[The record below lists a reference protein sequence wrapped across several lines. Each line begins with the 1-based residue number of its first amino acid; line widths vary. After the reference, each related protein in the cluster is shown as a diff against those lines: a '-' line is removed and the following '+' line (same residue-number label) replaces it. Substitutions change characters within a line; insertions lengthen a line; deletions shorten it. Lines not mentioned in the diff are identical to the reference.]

1 MRFFIN
7 LLLRQVTMPLLSGSS
22 PPRSCAKTTRAVSRR
37 DSEAQP
43 RQINQSSSRTHDS
56 ASKETQQAVPLQAPQ
71 QAPSAD
77 NQHHLVQLHSALLK
91 TSWEPVV
98 RPSLTTH
105 LPLLVKSPDSFVYFD
120 RITHLVHVPRPVVAV
135 FKVSE
140 KINTI
145 YFTLPD
151 RLDAHA
157 IPTSHV
163 VYACACHNS
172 TFGLDL
178 LILAKD
184 SVRPFT
190 KEAYEVAHLNMR
202 VYRQMVRQHLFMHY
216 ARIYSEVILA
226 SIRHRA
232 DALTLGPDAT
242 TTIPGIPYFEHYMF
256 NVAKPLA
263 WNCKDITEIFDP
275 PDMRLC
281 FAA

>member
-22 PPRSCAKTTRAVSRR
+22 PPRSCARTTRAASRR

-43 RQINQSSSRTHDS
+43 RQTNQSSSRTHDS

-77 NQHHLVQLHSALLK
+77 IQHHLVQLHSALLRS
-91 TSWEPVV
+91 SWEPVA
-98 RPSLTTH
+98 RPSLTTR
-105 LPLLVKSPDSFVYFD
+105 LPLSVNSLASFVYFD
-120 RITHLVHVPRPVVAV
+120 RITHRSIHIPRPVVAV

-151 RLDAHA
+151 RLDTHA

-163 VYACACHNS
+163 VYACASHNC
-172 TFGLDL
+172 TVGLDL
-178 LILAKD
+178 LIPAKD

-190 KEAYEVAHLNMR
+190 KEAYEVFVALAHLNMR

-216 ARIYSEVILA
+216 ARIYSE
-226 SIRHRA
+226 IRHRA

-275 PDMRLC
+275 PDMKLC